1 MTEPDDILLIA
12 REIYSGCYGV
22 KRKEIVT
29 MKKLNIKVKPE
40 MLLTLGTVILGGAQF
55 LLSTKKEANDKAQ
68 LKAEILKELTKEA
81 VDK

>member
-1 MTEPDDILLIA
+1 
-12 REIYSGCYGV
+12 
-22 KRKEIVT
+22 

-40 MLLTLGTVILGGAQF
+40 MLLTLGTIVLGGAQF

-68 LKAEILKELTKEA
+68 LKAEILKELTKET